1 MLKKE
6 LNNLMTMNPEERA
19 TAREIA
25 VDAYETAHSAN
36 GIVYADDPSDSELI
50 ATIDR
55 ILPEIKDDKDIDDLK
70 ELKEQ
75 LEATVA
81 ADWIRERERFFDLDE
96 VVCKLTDVDY
106 KKYKTGLNNLNKKEL
121 DEIRNTM
128 KRIVRDE
135 FKF

>member
-6 LNNLMTMNPEERA
+6 LNHLMTMHPEERA

-25 VDAYETAHSAN
+25 VDAYETSHSVN
-36 GIVYADDPSDSELI
+36 GIVYADDPSDQELI
-50 ATIDR
+50 ETIGR
-55 ILPEIKDDKDIDDLK
+55 ILPGVKDDKDVDDLK
-70 ELKEQ
+70 ALKEE
-75 LEATVA
+75 LETTVA

-106 KKYKTGLNNLNKKEL
+106 KKYKTGLNNLSKDEI
-121 DEIRNTM
+121 DEIRNAM
-128 KRIVRDE
+128 KKIVRDE